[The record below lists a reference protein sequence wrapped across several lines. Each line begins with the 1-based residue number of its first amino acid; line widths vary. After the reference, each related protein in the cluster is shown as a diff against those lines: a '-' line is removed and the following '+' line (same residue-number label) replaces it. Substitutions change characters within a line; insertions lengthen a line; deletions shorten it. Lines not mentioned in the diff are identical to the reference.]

1 MLPGAVPQG
10 TFRLQAQAQ
19 YRRTQPIGAHHLGG
33 QAIALGVKRLD
44 LQIRTDPALAR
55 QAPALLAL
63 RQAQGFGLLVVN
75 LTLATH
81 QARMATA
88 GPATE
93 GHGHAGLI
101 QGIQQVA
108 AGGDRPVA
116 FADVQF
122 RHNAVTSLGRS
133 ELAREDR

>member
-1 MLPGAVPQG
+1 MLPGVVPQG

-33 QAIALGVKRLD
+33 QAIALRVKRFD
-44 LQIRTDPALAR
+44 LQVRTDPALAR
-55 QAPALLAL
+55 QAPTLLAL
-63 RQAQGFGLLVVN
+63 RRAQGFGLLVVN

-93 GHGHAGLI
+93 GHGHA
-101 QGIQQVA
+101 IQQVA
-108 AGGDRPVA
+108 AEGYRPVA

-122 RHNAVTSLGRS
+122 RHIKTQS
-133 ELAREDR
+133 